1 MAQLQV
7 CSRCI
12 MDISASGI
20 TFDDKGHC
28 SYCTEF
34 LGRLSRT
41 GLVMPQEEREAF
53 LSRVRKDGRGKEY
66 DCVIGLSG
74 GVDSSYALFLAVKNG
89 LRPLAV
95 HLDNGWNSELAVHNI
110 AALVRTLD
118 VDLYTH
124 VIDWEEN
131 RDLQLSFFKA
141 NVIDIEMLM
150 DNAMQALNYQ
160 MARQYKVK
168 WILAGTNRS
177 TEGMHMPMNW
187 NWLKLD
193 ARNIRDIH
201 NRFGTVPIKTHPL
214 ISVPGFIINRY
225 LFGVRWTSFL
235 DYFDYRKED
244 ALAVLKEEV
253 GYRPYP
259 YKHYESVF
267 TRFYQGYI
275 LPRKFGVDKRK
286 LHLSTLIATG
296 QMTRQ
301 EAVALMEQPPYP
313 DIRQEQEDCVFV
325 LKKLGFGRDEFETY
339 LTAPAVPHDAHATE
353 KPLWDFLYQRYKSL
367 AALKNKVLRSV

>member
-1 MAQLQV
+1 MNQQQI
-7 CSRCI
+7 CTRCV
-12 MDISASGI
+12 MDTTAAGI
-20 TFDDKGHC
+20 VFNDDGEC
-28 SYCTEF
+28 NYCTDF
-34 LGRLSRT
+34 LDRLSHT
-41 GLVMPQEEREAF
+41 GLVASDEDRDRF
-53 LSRVRKDGRGKEY
+53 LQQVQSDGRGKDY
-66 DCVIGLSG
+66 DCIVGLSG
-74 GVDSSYALFLAVKNG
+74 GVDSSYALYLAVKNG

-110 AALVRTLD
+110 ANLVRTLN

-124 VIDWEEN
+124 VIDWDEN
-131 RDLQLSFFKA
+131 RDLQMSLFKA

-177 TEGMHMPMNW
+177 TEGMHMPTNW

-201 NRFGTVPIKTHPL
+201 RRFGSVPIKTHPL
-214 ISVPGFIINRY
+214 ISVPGFVFNRY
-225 LFGVRWTSFL
+225 ILGIRWTSFL
-235 DYFDYRKED
+235 DFFAYRKDE
-244 ALAVLKEEV
+244 ALAILKEEV

-286 LHLSTLIATG
+286 LHLSTLVATG
-296 QMTRQ
+296 QMSREQ
-301 EAVALMEQPPYP
+301 ALEMMQQPPYP
-313 DIRQEQEDCVFV
+313 DPRQELEDYTFV
-325 LKKLGFGRDEFETY
+325 LKKLGFDQKGFDTY
-339 LTAPAVPHDAHATE
+339 MAAPAVPHDAYATE
-353 KPLWDFLYQRYKSL
+353 KPLWDFLYRSYK
-367 AALKNKVLRSV
+367 RSVSLRN